1 MKPLMIVHRII
12 DLLNKNLSFRIFIKS
27 YGWSSSTKKG
37 EMLVTQ
43 REAGL
48 LSPILIRAGTSDLDV
63 FRQTFINHSY
73 HALLEYAEKHN
84 AGFLKKS
91 KLTILDCGSNIG
103 LSTLFFISAL
113 RGRDLEICCVEPD
126 PENYVLNLK
135 NTAPYPFVR
144 VLRRAVWDSSEGL
157 ILSRNFRDHK
167 HWSRNVS
174 VADSDGTSI
183 TDAATVEGITLQE
196 LIDQFSTR
204 HIDIL
209 KIDIEGAEARLFS
222 DASIDGILKNVE
234 SIAIEIHDE
243 FDCRQMICDRLS
255 KNNFRW
261 TQSGELTIGIKNHQ
275 KVS

>member
-1 MKPLMIVHRII
+1 MRPHTLAHKIASVF
-12 DLLNKNLSFRIFIKS
+12 DKNLSFKIFIKS
-27 YGWSSSTKKG
+27 HGWFASTKNGEISVVQKG
-37 EMLVTQ
+37 GTLLAPIFM
-43 REAGL
+43 RE
-48 LSPILIRAGTSDLDV
+48 STSDLDV
-63 FRQTFINHSY
+63 FRQTFISNGY
-73 HALLEYAEKHN
+73 KYLLDYAKKHE

-91 KLTILDCGSNIG
+91 KITILDCGSNIG

-113 RGRDLEICCVEPD
+113 QDRNLEICCIEPD
-126 PENYVLNLK
+126 PENYMLNLK

-144 VLRRAVWDSSEGL
+144 VLHRAVWDSSEGL
-157 ILSRNFRDHK
+157 TLNQNFRDHK

-196 LIDQFSTR
+196 LIEQFSTR

-209 KIDIEGAEARLFS
+209 KIDIEGAEVRLFR

-275 KVS
+275 KDS